1 MLPATGATGRRGE
14 DHAVG
19 TEQEAVEGR
28 TRARVRPRRRSV
40 DARRL
45 IGAARSRP
53 PLGRVLGGRADGAAG
68 ADAVRP
74 RRGPDRT
81 PPWRP
86 TADQLELLAA
96 LTAAGVRP
104 VRAVAALADA
114 ASRTDVRNALGRVAG
129 WLEQGRALSAALHD
143 VAVPTHVVALV
154 KAGERTGDLAGALR
168 SAGELT
174 RRVERLGETLRRALL
189 YPAVVLLL
197 GVAVVVLVSVS
208 VVPPMERTFVA
219 LGGEL
224 PGPTLVV
231 LRASALIRSPV
242 SVLLVLAV
250 VLSARLHARLRPGSS
265 ARLRVLVP
273 GARGLDRDLQLAVVT
288 RLVAAMLAADV
299 PLLDAIRTAS
309 STTPDGR
316 VARLLSS
323 SAAML
328 EAGGG
333 VLDEG
338 GVGDALDVAEREILR
353 VGSANGLEAQQ
364 WSRVAERRASAL
376 EARTDRLGAVVEP
389 ILVVLVGIV
398 VGGAVLAL
406 YLPTF
411 RALEL
416 L

>member
-14 DHAVG
+14 DHDVG

-28 TRARVRPRRRSV
+28 TGARVRPRRRSV

-45 IGAARSRP
+45 IGSARSRP
-53 PLGRVLGGRADGAAG
+53 PRGRVLGGRADGADG

-81 PPWRP
+81 PQWRP
-86 TADQLELLAA
+86 TADQLELLAS

-104 VRAVAALADA
+104 VRAVASLADA
-114 ASRTDVRNALGRVAG
+114 ATRTDVRTALGRVAE
-129 WLEQGRALSAALHD
+129 WLDQGRALSATLEA
-143 VAVPTHVVALV
+143 VAAPTHVVALV
-154 KAGERTGDLAGALR
+154 RAGERTGDLTGALR

-208 VVPPMERTFVA
+208 VVPPMERTFVS

-231 LRASALIRSPV
+231 LRASALVRSPV
-242 SVLLVLAV
+242 TALLALAV
-250 VLSARLHARLRPGSS
+250 VLSVRLHAWLRPGSS

-353 VGSANGLEAQQ
+353 VGSSNGLEAQQ